1 MLIVLASLGLI
12 RRHRPIDAESSA
24 NTSTG
29 TVQFQ
34 YWASI
39 GAHTGIGIADCH
51 DGVHFQ
57 YGHLP
62 SARTSFG
69 IAAMAFISSMGTCQV
84 PVPVLALPRWRS
96 FPVWALAK
104 CPYQFWCCHDGVHF
118 QYGHLPSART
128 SIGIAAMAF
137 ISSMGTCQVPV
148 PVLALPRWRS
158 FPVWALAKC
167 PHQYWRCRDGGVHFQ
182 YGHLPSARTSIGT
195 FHYQQ
200 WQIFAAHTSEFY
212 HTLE

>member
-1 MLIVLASLGLI
+1 MLIVLALLGLI
-12 RRHRPIDAESSA
+12 RRHRPINAENSA

-62 SARTSFG
+62 SARTS
-69 IAAMAFISSMGTCQV
+69 
-84 PVPVLALPRWRS
+84 
-96 FPVWALAK
+96 
-104 CPYQFWCCHDGVHF
+104 
-118 QYGHLPSART
+118 
-128 SIGIAAMAF
+128 IGIAAMAF

-148 PVLALPRWRS
+148 PVLARSITNNGKYLLPILVNSIIRWNN
-158 FPVWALAKC
+158 C
-167 PHQYWRCRDGGVHFQ
+167 G
-182 YGHLPSARTSIGT
+182 
-195 FHYQQ
+195 
-200 WQIFAAHTSEFY
+200 
-212 HTLE
+212 

>member
-12 RRHRPIDAESSA
+12 RCHRPIDTENSA

-39 GAHTGIGIADCH
+39 GAHTRIGTA
-51 DGVHFQ
+51 
-57 YGHLP
+57 
-62 SARTSFG
+62 T
-69 IAAMAFISSMGTCQV
+69 MAFITSMGTYQV

-104 CPYQFWCCHDGVHF
+104 CP
-118 QYGHLPSART
+118 T
-128 SIGIAAMAF
+128 SSIAAMAF

-148 PVLALPRWRS
+148 PVLARSITNNGKYLLPILVNYIVLWFGKIVDIR
-158 FPVWALAKC
+158 K
-167 PHQYWRCRDGGVHFQ
+167 
-182 YGHLPSARTSIGT
+182 
-195 FHYQQ
+195 
-200 WQIFAAHTSEFY
+200 
-212 HTLE
+212 